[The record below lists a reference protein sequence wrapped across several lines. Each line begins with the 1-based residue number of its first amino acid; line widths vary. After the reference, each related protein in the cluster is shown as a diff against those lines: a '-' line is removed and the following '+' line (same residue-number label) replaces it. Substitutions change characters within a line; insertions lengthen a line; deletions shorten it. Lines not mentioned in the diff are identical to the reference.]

1 MVRVRFA
8 PSPTG
13 NLHIGGARTCLFNW
27 LFARHHQGKFILRIE
42 DTDKT
47 RSQEEYLKEILE
59 SLKWLGLDWDEG
71 PYFQSERVKIYLEN
85 AEKLLSQGLAYVKE
99 GAIIFRVLPET
110 ITIDDLIHGKI
121 SFDTSQ
127 IKDQVLIK
135 KDGLPTYNF
144 ACVIDD
150 ALLGITHVIRGDD
163 HISNTPKQV
172 LLYKALGFALPQFAH
187 IPLIL
192 DEDRARMSKRKGA
205 VAISE
210 YRRMGYLPEAMVN
223 YLALLGWSPGDNRE
237 IIALREMIEKFSLE
251 KVNKTASAFNE
262 DKLDWINSQYIR
274 MMDIEKLHSLL
285 EERAI
290 EKGVLKEG
298 FARNWFRQLVLLLQ
312 KRIKT
317 LEDFFEQCQFIFRE
331 EIDYDPTAVSEFLHQ
346 RPYLKEGFE
355 KLIKGLEEMDCFE
368 VQSIEKLLRS
378 LAGELKV
385 SAKDFILPVRV
396 AVTGKSVSP
405 PLFESIYLLGKERTI
420 SRIKYA
426 LTDLLNPFN
435 LRG

>member
-13 NLHIGGARTCLFNW
+13 NLHMGGARTCLFNW

-42 DTDKT
+42 DTDKN
-47 RSQEEYLKEILE
+47 RSKEEYLKEILE

-71 PYFQSERVKIYLEN
+71 PYFQSQRIDLYKEY
-85 AEKLLSQGLAYVKE
+85 AQKLLVRGLAYEQE
-99 GAIIFRVLPET
+99 GAIIFKVLPET
-110 ITIDDLIHGKI
+110 ITIEDLIHGKI
-121 SFDTSQ
+121 IFDTRE

-163 HISNTPKQV
+163 HISNTPKQI
-172 LLYKALGFALPQFAH
+172 LLYKALGFELPKFAH

-192 DEDRARMSKRKGA
+192 GEDRSRMSKRKGA

-210 YRRMGYLPEAMVN
+210 YQEMGYLPEAMVN
-223 YLALLGWSPGDNRE
+223 YLALLGWSPGENRE
-237 IIALREMIEKFSLE
+237 IISRKEMIEKFSLE
-251 KVNKTASAFNE
+251 KVNKTAAAFSD

-274 MMDIEKLHSLL
+274 MLDRDKLCVLL
-285 EERAI
+285 EERLSK
-290 EKGVLKEG
+290 KGLIKKD
-298 FARNWFRQLVLLLQ
+298 FNHNWFRQLVQLLH

-317 LEDFFEQCQFIFRE
+317 LEDFFVQSQFIFSD
-331 EIDYDPTAVSEFLHQ
+331 EINYDPDAVNEFLHNKT
-346 RPYLKEGFE
+346 YLKEGFE
-355 KLIKGLEEMDCFE
+355 RLIEGLEGMPSFD
-368 VQSIEKLLRS
+368 VQNIEKLLRS
-378 LAGELKV
+378 IAEDLKV
-385 SAKDFILPVRV
+385 TAKDFILPVRV

-405 PLFESIYLLGKERTI
+405 PLFESIYLLGKERTL

-426 LTDLLNPFN
+426 LTNLLNSFN
-435 LRG
+435 LSS